1 MISEFLNM
9 VEFPSQEWGLGED
22 GRAWTFS
29 EICTHCMYLHY
40 LKNLHSLSFQMV
52 NSTQNSVTIFK
63 ISHMPMTL
71 SLYLTINQGFN

>member
-22 GRAWTFS
+22 GGAWTFS

-52 NSTQNSVTIFK
+52 
-63 ISHMPMTL
+63 
-71 SLYLTINQGFN
+71 Y